1 MGAGAIA
8 TRCTG
13 FGTMDGDVPGLP
25 LVAARPSP
33 DELRARIASR
43 IREQTAR
50 KKMSLNE
57 LSKAAG
63 ISCGHVW
70 NLNSGSRAPT
80 TDVLAKL
87 GAALDVDPVTF
98 LRPSPG
104 GWRTGLGGK
113 HAHQGWRR

>member
-1 MGAGAIA
+1 VIRSACVA
-8 TRCTG
+8 T
-13 FGTMDGDVPGLP
+13 LP

-43 IREQTAR
+43 IRELVAR

-63 ISCGHVW
+63 ISRGHLW
-70 NLNSGSRAPT
+70 NLTSGSRAPT

-98 LRPSPG
+98 LRPYK
-104 GWRTGLGGK
+104 GK
-113 HAHQGWRR
+113 ATEQDDGE